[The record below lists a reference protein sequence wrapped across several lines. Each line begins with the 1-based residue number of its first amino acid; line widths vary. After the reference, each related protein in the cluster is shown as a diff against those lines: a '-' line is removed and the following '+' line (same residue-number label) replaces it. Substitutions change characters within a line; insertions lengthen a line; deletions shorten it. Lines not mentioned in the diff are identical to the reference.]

1 MNKVIYL
8 LVVILAFG
16 ACHKENKQEDKDVGW
31 RCCSSPIERA
41 IILID
46 KTLVPEGSL
55 EKFVL
60 YEDNGAKEK
69 IEQKQFTDYQIV
81 KDTIHFTFAILH
93 DMDRVLGNR
102 TINFSLEIPNFELIS
117 MTFSGEYITVPRCC
131 SIPKVYKA
139 WLNGKEWNPK
149 SGHTY
154 ILPKEALKKK
164 NLNSQ

>member
-55 EKFVL
+55 EKFAL
-60 YEDNGAKEK
+60 Y
-69 IEQKQFTDYQIV
+69 
-81 KDTIHFTFAILH
+81 
-93 DMDRVLGNR
+93 
-102 TINFSLEIPNFELIS
+102 
-117 MTFSGEYITVPRCC
+117 
-131 SIPKVYKA
+131 
-139 WLNGKEWNPK
+139 
-149 SGHTY
+149 
-154 ILPKEALKKK
+154 
-164 NLNSQ
+164 

>member
-16 ACHKENKQEDKDVGW
+16 ACHKENEQENKDVGW

-55 EKFVL
+55 QKFVL
-60 YEDNGAKEK
+60 YEENGAKEK

-93 DMDRVLGNR
+93 DMDRVLGKR
-102 TINFSLEIPNFELIS
+102 TINFSLEIPNFEPIS

-164 NLNSQ
+164 NPNSQ

>member
-16 ACHKENKQEDKDVGW
+16 ACHKEKKQEDKDVGW

-60 YEDNGAKEK
+60 YEENGAKEK

-102 TINFSLEIPNFELIS
+102 TINFSLEIPNFEPIS

-131 SIPKVYKA
+131 SIPKVYKV

>member
-16 ACHKENKQEDKDVGW
+16 ACHKEKKQEDKDVGW

-60 YEDNGAKEK
+60 YEENGAKEK
-69 IEQKQFTDYQIV
+69 IEQKQ
-81 KDTIHFTFAILH
+81 IH
-93 DMDRVLGNR
+93 
-102 TINFSLEIPNFELIS
+102 
-117 MTFSGEYITVPRCC
+117 
-131 SIPKVYKA
+131 
-139 WLNGKEWNPK
+139 
-149 SGHTY
+149 
-154 ILPKEALKKK
+154 
-164 NLNSQ
+164 

>member
-1 MNKVIYL
+1 M
-8 LVVILAFG
+8 ILAFG
-16 ACHKENKQEDKDVGW
+16 ACHKENKQENKDVGR

-55 EKFVL
+55 QKFVL
-60 YEDNGAKEK
+60 YEENGAKEK
-69 IEQKQFTDYQIV
+69 IEQKQFNYSQVI

-93 DMDRVLGNR
+93 DMDRVLGKR
-102 TINFSLEIPNFELIS
+102 TINFSLEIPNFEPIS

-154 ILPKEALKKK
+154 ILPKEALQKKS
-164 NLNSQ
+164 LNYQ